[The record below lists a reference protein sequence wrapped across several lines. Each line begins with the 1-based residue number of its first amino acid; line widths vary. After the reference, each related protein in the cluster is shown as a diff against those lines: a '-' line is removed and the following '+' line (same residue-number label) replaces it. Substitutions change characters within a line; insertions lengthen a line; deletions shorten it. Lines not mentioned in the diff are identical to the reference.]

1 MEKLIAQGAEA
12 KLFLDEITGKTVLV
26 KERFKKNYRHPDLN
40 KKLNDERTK
49 AEVRCILKCKEN
61 GSLNLF

>member
-1 MEKLIAQGAEA
+1 MTEVIAQGAEA
-12 KLFLDEITGKTVLV
+12 RLYLDEIGGKKTII
-26 KERFKKNYRHPDLN
+26 KERFKKKYRQNNLN

-61 GSLNLF
+61 GYKN